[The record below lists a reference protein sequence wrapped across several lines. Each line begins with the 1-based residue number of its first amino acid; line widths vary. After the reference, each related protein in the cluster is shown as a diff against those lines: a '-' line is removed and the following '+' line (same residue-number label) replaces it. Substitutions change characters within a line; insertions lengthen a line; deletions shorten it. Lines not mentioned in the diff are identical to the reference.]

1 MAKDATK
8 TLPTHHTAS
17 LPPQHIV
24 DLFKVCFDPELYK
37 NEQDVL
43 SAAIQSVKT
52 DLYNR
57 DYPAAFN
64 SFEKRTA
71 YCTRWS
77 PSRAI
82 AYASLFSQLRPVRE
96 VIKCE
101 KESSSSSNVLC
112 VGGGAGGELIGIA
125 SIFTPSIDFNAK
137 YATTKSAVQS
147 KRLTVKLVD
156 IADWSAVV
164 DRLKGTMRDVWLFDH
179 SSDLDV
185 QSLNL
190 NVLKTGASDLG
201 VPSLDLITLL
211 FTTNELFMEDKA
223 GSIRFFQMLNKECS
237 SGCYLLI
244 AESAGSYSHITVGTK
259 KFPIQFLIDTLLL
272 GKRGE
277 ESEGQWEL
285 VDQNDSIWYRAK
297 DDMDYPLKVE
307 NMRFFYRLYRKK

>member
-1 MAKDATK
+1 MGKDATK

-24 DLFKVCFDPELYK
+24 DLFKVCFDAELYK
-37 NEQDVL
+37 SDQGVL
-43 SAAIQSVKT
+43 SAAIQGVKA

-57 DYPAAFN
+57 DYLAAFN
-64 SFEKRTA
+64 SPEKRTA
-71 YCTRWS
+71 YCIRWS

-96 VIKCE
+96 IIKCE
-101 KESSSSSNVLC
+101 RNGNASSNVMC
-112 VGGGAGGELIGIA
+112 IGGGAGGELIGLA

-137 YATTKSAVQS
+137 YATTKSTSQS
-147 KRLTVKLVD
+147 KELTVKLVD

-164 DRLKGTMRDVWLFDH
+164 ERLKSSIRDVWLFDH

-190 NVLKTGASDLG
+190 NVLKASASDLG

-223 GSIRFFQMLNKECS
+223 GSIRFFQMLNNECS

-244 AESAGSYSHITVGTK
+244 AESAGSYSHITVGAK

-277 ESEGQWEL
+277 EAEGPWEL